1 MFGMAAEA
9 ADTDRGCGG
18 NGRLLFHCRITVRR
32 RSIFRR
38 LEQTWQVWR
47 GSLAPLKVMELL
59 MRANLRT
66 LSGLVGSVIGLGA
79 LVAGSSMAMA
89 TEPNEASPEESI
101 DFAAMAAMAAARGG
115 GGASA
120 PEKEY
125 KDWKEVSKGF
135 TKVVSTADGSSLYSL
150 YVNNKTNQVLAELP
164 RGYEKQHHFFAMTVA
179 GGEIFAGLQ
188 AGDRYTQWQKVGKR
202 LMLVAPQI
210 SYRSSGDQES
220 KDSVETVWTDRVI
233 LDVPIVTMGPGGQP
247 VIDLDSLLV
256 GQASKFFGGSA
267 RGLNS
272 SLTVVNSI
280 KAFPKNIEIEFKGP
294 VAGGTMKTFHYSISN
309 IMGSKGFKPRM
320 ADERVG
326 FFVTNYT
333 DLGKFDWSDTSQRM
347 INRWNI
353 QKADPKLSMSPP
365 KEPIVYYIDHT
376 VPVRYRRY
384 VKQGI
389 EYWNEAFREIGIDG
403 AIQVQ
408 YQDKNTGAN
417 MEKDP
422 EDVRYNFI
430 RWISNDIAT
439 AIGPSRVNP
448 MTGEILDADVVLTD
462 GWIRVFTY
470 RWEDLLSN
478 LAVEGMS
485 PETMGWLEA
494 NPKWDPRLRLASP
507 SQRERILIER
517 AQHRSLGMY
526 GGRDI
531 SDEST
536 MMIGDDEF
544 DGLGGR
550 TSQVSGMCEA
560 ATGKALDL
568 AMMRMNLSMVS
579 MINAANAAEL
589 AAEPEIDEEMLEMVR
604 KMLAENPEMRELIPA
619 EQLAMLEKADA
630 MDEADEGD
638 GDGDGE
644 ESDDGAGD
652 EKDQGDMIDGVPEW
666 FVGPMLSELVCHEVG
681 HTLGL
686 RHNFKGSSAYS
697 LEDINSEEIKGQK
710 PWSSTV
716 MDYNGI
722 NIMMPGSGEVQ
733 GDYSVIGV
741 GEYDQWAIE
750 YGYGSGDLK
759 KVLSRAAEPM
769 LDYGTDEDAWGPDP
783 RTRRY
788 DLAENPIDYANNQ
801 MELVKSIRESLLDGF
816 VKDGESWSRVRRGYS
831 ITLGSQMQALSMM
844 GNWVGSAYV
853 SRSKKGDPDGG
864 APINVVP
871 VERQRAAIEFVI
883 DNSFE
888 DDAYGITPELLA
900 HASVDKW
907 WDNMGGI
914 MADSAFEIHDRV
926 MGMQASAL
934 TMLLNP
940 QTVKRVYDYE
950 LFVPADEDALTV
962 AELMET
968 VTDSVWSE
976 LEKSGSGRYSVRK
989 PMISSL
995 RRNLQREHLDR
1006 LIDLS
1011 MDNDGFSSASMSIK
1025 TLAGM
1030 HLNNL
1035 QEAADRVLADSSRLD
1050 AYTIAHLQEVSV
1062 RIGKALD
1069 ADYIYNTEDI
1079 SSGGT
1084 PMLMFGQDGRSNP

>member
-1 MFGMAAEA
+1 
-9 ADTDRGCGG
+9 
-18 NGRLLFHCRITVRR
+18 
-32 RSIFRR
+32 
-38 LEQTWQVWR
+38 
-47 GSLAPLKVMELL
+47 MEFL
-59 MRANLRT
+59 MRANLRANYKV
-66 LSGLVGSVIGLGA
+66 LSGVVGSVIGLGA

-89 TEPNEASPEESI
+89 VEPYGAGPEESI

-115 GGASA
+115 GGAA
-120 PEKEY
+120 KPDKEY
-125 KDWKEVSKGF
+125 KDWKDVSKGF
-135 TKVVSTADGSSLYSL
+135 TKVVSTADGSSFYSL

-164 RGYEKQHHFFAMTVA
+164 RGYAKQHHFFAMTVA
-179 GGEIFAGLQ
+179 GGEVFAGLQ
-188 AGDRYTQWQKVGKR
+188 AGDRYTQWRKVGKR
-202 LMLVAPQI
+202 LMLVQPQI
-210 SYRSSGDQES
+210 SVRSSGDQES
-220 KDSVETVWTDRVI
+220 KDSVEMIWTDRVI

-256 GQASKFFGGSA
+256 GQAGKFFGRRAS
-267 RGLNS
+267 GLNP

-280 KAFPKNIEIEFKGP
+280 KAFPKNIEVQFKGP
-294 VAGGTMKTFHYSISN
+294 VANGTMKTFHYSISN
-309 IMGSKGFKPRM
+309 IKGSKGFKPRM

-326 FFVTNYT
+326 YFVTNYT
-333 DLGKFDWSDTSQRM
+333 DLGKFDWTDTSQRM

-389 EYWNEAFREIGIDG
+389 EYWNEAFRDIGIDG

-408 YQDKNTGAN
+408 YQDKTTGAN
-417 MEKDP
+417 MDKDP

-478 LAVEGMS
+478 LALEGMS

-507 SQRERILIER
+507 SRREQILIER
-517 AQHRSLGMY
+517 AQHRSIGMY
-526 GGRDI
+526 GGRGI
-531 SDEST
+531 SDESA

-568 AMMRMNLSMVS
+568 AMMRMNLSMVN
-579 MINAANAAEL
+579 MLNL
-589 AAEPEIDEEMLEMVR
+589 AAEMPVEPDADADADAEMLDMVR
-604 KMLAENPEMRELIPA
+604 KMLAENPEMRALIPA

-630 MDEADEGD
+630 KDEDEDEVGDEDGEGGDDVADEKK
-638 GDGDGE
+638 E
-644 ESDDGAGD
+644 E
-652 EKDQGDMIDGVPEW
+652 GDMIDGVPEW
-666 FVGPMLSELVCHEVG
+666 FVGPMLAELVAHEVG

-686 RHNFKGSSAYS
+686 RHNFKGSSVYS
-697 LEDINSEEIKGQK
+697 LEDINSEEIKGNK

-722 NIMMPGSGEVQ
+722 NIKMPGSGEIQ
-733 GDYSVIGV
+733 GDYSVVGI
-741 GEYDQWAIE
+741 GEYDRWAIE
-750 YGYGSGDLK
+750 YGYGTGDLK

-769 LDYGTDEDAWGPDP
+769 LDYGTDEDTWGPDP
-783 RTRRY
+783 RSRRY
-788 DLAENPIDYANNQ
+788 DLAENPIDYAHNQ
-801 MELVKSIRESLLDGF
+801 MKLVKAIRGSLLDGF
-816 VKDGESWSRVRRGYS
+816 VKDGDSWSRVRRGYS
-831 ITLGSQMQALSMM
+831 ITLGTQMQSLSMM
-844 GNWVGSAYV
+844 SNWVGSAYV
-853 SRSKKGDPDGG
+853 SRTKKGDPDGQ
-864 APINVVP
+864 APIQVVP

-883 DNSFE
+883 DNAFE

-900 HASVDKW
+900 HASIDKW
-907 WDNMGGI
+907 WDNFSGI
-914 MADSAFEIHDRV
+914 LADSAFQIHDRV
-926 MGMQASAL
+926 LGMQASAL

-940 QTVKRVYDYE
+940 QTVARVYDYE
-950 LFVPADEDALTV
+950 MFVPADEDALTV

-968 VTDSVWSE
+968 VTGSVWSE
-976 LEKSGSGRYSVRK
+976 LDEGSNGRYTVRK

-1006 LIDLS
+1006 LIDMS
-1011 MDNDGFSSASMSIK
+1011 MNNDGFNSASMMVK
-1025 TLAGM
+1025 TLASM
-1030 HLNNL
+1030 HLREL
-1035 QEAADRVLADSSRLD
+1035 KETADGVVESSGGID
-1050 AYTIAHLQEVSV
+1050 AYTKAHLQEVSV
-1062 RIGKALD
+1062 RIEKALD

-1079 SSGGT
+1079 SSGGV
-1084 PMLMFGQDGRSNP
+1084 PWFLFGQDGQSER